1 MADLQR
7 AVSEACSCDMPHELA
22 RPKLEGFEIELGASA
37 LHACCMA
44 GHAPRATAWRMAAE
58 LSTPCYATQV
68 ERDGAREATRAA
80 REAYQQCRAAYDE
93 RAAPVKELQQ
103 QRADAVSSATKLR
116 ESFRWAA
123 LAALLGA
130 GL

>member
-1 MADLQR
+1 M
-7 AVSEACSCDMPHELA
+7 
-22 RPKLEGFEIELGASA
+22 
-37 LHACCMA
+37 
-44 GHAPRATAWRMAAE
+44 
-58 LSTPCYATQV
+58 

-116 ESFRWAA
+116 ESFRWVLLATAWLGPRA
-123 LAALLGA
+123 LAFAMNFG
-130 GL
+130 GLSARWPVGNGDVCICQSSIPREC